1 MDNDYDDTNR
11 AFLQAFMG
19 RSSMNFEEIQPI
31 LAAILSIREDREIDP
46 DDITEEH
53 LTSYVAAA
61 NTAISQFDFEI
72 RSSLR
77 QTSKR
82 NDEENTE
89 SAPTRVYALV
99 NTTSDSLTQLATS
112 YSADE
117 IAFLKRVL
125 DYMFETNNT
134 RLCEGMVITPMQA
147 VNLRTA
153 TEANRRRS
161 TMTETQPAQG
171 GAANNLSLT
180 QAETMMK
187 QLVEEGWFEKSEKSY
202 FSLTPRGL
210 MELRG
215 WLVAEY
221 NDDESD
227 GRRADRIK
235 FCAACKD
242 IITVGQRCG
251 DRDCPGRL
259 HDHCMRNFFRIHRA
273 EKCPVCKQDWP
284 GDKYVGERAVRA
296 MNRKRTSDAR
306 QSIRSPMVIRGLD
319 GNEDEDGTG
328 DEEVGSGEEAGGD
341 EEEG

>member
-1 MDNDYDDTNR
+1 MDNEYDDSNR

-19 RSSMNFEEIQPI
+19 RSSMTFEEAQPI
-31 LAAILSIREDREIDP
+31 LAAIISARENREVDVG
-46 DDITEEH
+46 DITEEH
-53 LTSYVAAA
+53 FTSYVGAA
-61 NTAISQFDFEI
+61 NTAISQFDLEI

-77 QTSKR
+77 QTSKQ
-82 NDEENTE
+82 NDEENTDN
-89 SAPTRVYALV
+89 SPTRVYALV

-125 DYMFETNNT
+125 DCMFEKNNT
-134 RLCEGMVITPMQA
+134 RICEGMVITPMEA

-161 TMTETQPAQG
+161 TIGETQPAQD

-180 QAETMMK
+180 QAETMMN

-202 FSLTPRGL
+202 FSLSPRGL

-251 DRDCPGRL
+251 DRECPGRL
-259 HDHCMRNFFRIHRA
+259 HDHCMHNFFRIHRA
-273 EKCPVCKQDWP
+273 EKCPVCKKDWP

-296 MNRKRTSDAR
+296 MNRNRASDAR
-306 QSIRSPMVIRGLD
+306 QSIRSPAVVRGYD
-319 GNEDEDGTG
+319 GNEDEEG
-328 DEEVGSGEEAGGD
+328 GSGEDAGAD
-341 EEEG
+341 EEG